1 MRATYAAKTNAPP
14 PSKTAARAN
23 ARAPGSVESAISQ
36 LPSLGRRRR
45 SPRPKRPRPPCLY
58 PLGRRCAFSCPEAA
72 GGGDVDEGQR
82 GELKANLTNGMG
94 ELICRLYPT
103 DGEGVPLEA
112 LKAMSEGVVAE
123 VAKTRMLLLPLATNV
138 AGARAS
144 HCLAAA
150 R

>member
-1 MRATYAAKTNAPP
+1 MR
-14 PSKTAARAN
+14 
-23 ARAPGSVESAISQ
+23 V
-36 LPSLGRRRR
+36 LV
-45 SPRPKRPRPPCLY
+45 
-58 PLGRRCAFSCPEAA
+58 PEAA